1 MALKSK
7 GFFLN
12 LEEGASSD
20 QAIQIAPVR
29 DLPEEDGQEEALA
42 PIPAISKTTDGSVT
56 TEIAKPAPAVTT
68 PATASAPAASA
79 PAASAPVASAPAASV
94 PAPSAPAPSTP
105 AAAAGSLTTAEAI
118 AAELAKAEAERPVV
132 TLSTFAPEMVQ
143 PGRALRPERRRP
155 GRNLKGFKDMASELF
170 SS

>member
-42 PIPAISKTTDGSVT
+42 PIPAISK
-56 TEIAKPAPAVTT
+56 PAPALTT
-68 PATASAPAASA
+68 PA
-79 PAASAPVASAPAASV
+79 AASAPVASAATASV

-132 TLSTFAPEMVQ
+132 RLSTFAPEMVQ

>member
-79 PAASAPVASAPAASV
+79 PVASAPTASV
-94 PAPSAPAPSTP
+94 PAPSASAPSTP

>member
-79 PAASAPVASAPAASV
+79 PVASAPAASV

-105 AAAAGSLTTAEAI
+105 AASAGSLTTAEAI

>member
-12 LEEGASSD
+12 LEESASTD
-20 QAIQIAPVR
+20 QVLQIAPVR
-29 DLPEEDGQEEALA
+29 DLPVEDGEEESLA
-42 PIPAISKTTDGSVT
+42 PIPAISKTTDGNGT
-56 TEIAKPAPAVTT
+56 AETAKPASVVSTPVTAAT
-68 PATASAPAASA
+68 PVTASAPA
-79 PAASAPVASAPAASV
+79 PAA
-94 PAPSAPAPSTP
+94 P

-118 AAELAKAEAERPVV
+118 ASALAEAEAARPVA
-132 TLSTFAPEMVQ
+132 TLSTFAPDMLQ
-143 PGRALRPERRRP
+143 PGRALRSEPRRP

>member
-12 LEEGASSD
+12 LEEGAPTD

-29 DLPEEDGQEEALA
+29 DLPDEDSQEESLA
-42 PIPAISKTTDGSVT
+42 PIPAISKTTDGSGT
-56 TEIAKPAPAVTT
+56 AETAMPASAVST
-68 PATASAPAASA
+68 PVAAAAPVTASAPA
-79 PAASAPVASAPAASV
+79 PAA
-94 PAPSAPAPSTP
+94 P

-118 AAELAKAEAERPVV
+118 ASALAEAEAARPVA
-132 TLSTFAPEMVQ
+132 TLSTFAPDMLQ
-143 PGRALRPERRRP
+143 PGRALRSEPRRP

>member
-42 PIPAISKTTDGSVT
+42 PIPAISK
-56 TEIAKPAPAVTT
+56 PAPALTT
-68 PATASAPAASA
+68 PAAASA
-79 PAASAPVASAPAASV
+79 PAASAPVASAATASV

>member
-1 MALKSK
+1 
-7 GFFLN
+7 
-12 LEEGASSD
+12 
-20 QAIQIAPVR
+20 
-29 DLPEEDGQEEALA
+29 
-42 PIPAISKTTDGSVT
+42 
-56 TEIAKPAPAVTT
+56 
-68 PATASAPAASA
+68 
-79 PAASAPVASAPAASV
+79 V

-132 TLSTFAPEMVQ
+132 RLSTFAPEMVQ
-143 PGRALRPERRRP
+143 PGRVLRPERRRP

>member
-42 PIPAISKTTDGSVT
+42 PIPAISK
-56 TEIAKPAPAVTT
+56 PAPALTT
-68 PATASAPAASA
+68 PAAASA
-79 PAASAPVASAPAASV
+79 PAVSAPVASAATASV
-94 PAPSAPAPSTP
+94 PAPSTP

-132 TLSTFAPEMVQ
+132 RLSTFAPEMVQ

>member
-12 LEEGASSD
+12 LEEGAPTD

-29 DLPEEDGQEEALA
+29 DLLDEDSQEESLA
-42 PIPAISKTTDGSVT
+42 PIPAISKTTDGTGTAETSKPASAVSTSVMAAAPVKAAASVT
-56 TEIAKPAPAVTT
+56 AAAPV
-68 PATASAPAASA
+68 TASAPAPAA
-79 PAASAPVASAPAASV
+79 PAAE
-94 PAPSAPAPSTP
+94 
-105 AAAAGSLTTAEAI
+105 AGSLTTAEAI
-118 AAELAKAEAERPVV
+118 ASALAEAEAARPVA
-132 TLSTFAPEMVQ
+132 TLSTFAPDMLQ
-143 PGRALRPERRRP
+143 PGRALRSEPRRP